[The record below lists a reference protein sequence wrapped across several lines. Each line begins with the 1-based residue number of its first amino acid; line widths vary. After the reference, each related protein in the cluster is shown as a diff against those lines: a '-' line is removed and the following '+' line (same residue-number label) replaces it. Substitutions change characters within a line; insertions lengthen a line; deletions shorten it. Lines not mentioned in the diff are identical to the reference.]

1 MRSLRALLLASLFAV
16 TSCGSSASATPTPPG
31 DDASGDPD
39 TFADDGATD
48 APSTPGDSP
57 TLLYVEPDDGEGP
70 LLAAI
75 QGAKSAVHVEA
86 YILTDQPLIDAL
98 VAAKKAGREVKVVL
112 EQNPYLAANINDPA
126 YNALRAAGVTAIWVA
141 TKFQLTHTKTI
152 VIDPG
157 LPTGAAWIMS
167 LNLSKTAFTSN
178 RDYAAV
184 DTDPSDVLEAD
195 AVIVSDGANVAD
207 ARVGKRLVVSPEDS
221 RPKLTAMIDG
231 AKSTLDIEME
241 ELSDTAIQ
249 GSLILAQ
256 NRGVRVRIVCP
267 SSGVSTNTTDVLTTL
282 KGRGVQIKKLGSPD
296 MHAKAIVVD
305 GARAYVG
312 SVNLTSASMDQNR
325 EIGVITATPAT
336 LTRLSST
343 IAADFAKGT
352 AF

>member
-1 MRSLRALLLASLFAV
+1 MQSLRALLLASLFAL
-16 TSCGSSASATPTPPG
+16 TSCGSSASASPTPPG
-31 DDASGDPD
+31 DDASSDPD
-39 TFADDGATD
+39 AVGDDGAVD
-48 APSTPGDSP
+48 SQPASADSP
-57 TLLYVEPDDGEGP
+57 TLLYVEPDDGEAP

-75 QGAKSAVHVEA
+75 QGAKAAVHVET
-86 YILTDQPLIDAL
+86 YMLTDQPLIDAL
-98 VAAKKAGREVKVVL
+98 VAARKAGREVKVVL
-112 EQNPYLAANINDPA
+112 EQYPYNAPNTNDAAYA
-126 YNALRAAGVTAIWVA
+126 ALRAGGVTAIWVA

-167 LNLSKTAFTSN
+167 LNLSHAAFTSN

-184 DTDPSDVLEAD
+184 DDDPSDVLEAD
-195 AVIVSDGANVAD
+195 AVILADGANVAD
-207 ARVGKRLVVSPEDS
+207 ARVGKRLVVSPEDA
-221 RPKLTAMIDG
+221 RAKLAAMIDA

-249 GSLILAQ
+249 GALITAQ

-267 SSGVSTNTTDVLTTL
+267 SSGVSTGTSDVLTTL
-282 KGRGVQIKKLGSPD
+282 KGRGVQIKKLGNPD

-312 SVNLTSASMDQNR
+312 SVNLTSASMDLNR
-325 EIGVITATPAT
+325 EIGVITETPAT
-336 LTRLSST
+336 LARLAT
-343 IAADFAKGT
+343 IIAADFTKGT

>member
-1 MRSLRALLLASLFAV
+1 MRSLRALLLASLFAL
-16 TSCGSSASATPTPPG
+16 TSCGSSAGANPTPPG
-31 DDASGDPD
+31 DDAWADPD
-39 TFADDGATD
+39 APFDDGAADGPT
-48 APSTPGDSP
+48 TPADSP
-57 TLLYVEPDDGEGP
+57 TRLYVEPDDGEAP

-112 EQNPYLAANINDPA
+112 EQTPYLAANINDPA
-126 YNALRAAGVTAIWVA
+126 YNALRAAGVTVVWVA
-141 TKFQLTHTKTI
+141 TKFQLTHTKTV

-157 LPTGAAWIMS
+157 QPTGAAWIMS

-184 DTDPSDVLEAD
+184 DDDPSDVLEAD
-195 AVIVSDGANVAD
+195 AVILSDAANVAD

-221 RPKLTAMIDG
+221 RAKLATMVDG
-231 AKSTLDIEME
+231 AKSTLDVEME
-241 ELSDTAIQ
+241 ELSDTSFQ
-249 GSLILAQ
+249 SKLIDAQ

-305 GARAYVG
+305 GTRAYVG
-312 SVNLTSASMDQNR
+312 SINLTSASLDQNR

-343 IAADFAKGT
+343 IAADFTKGT
-352 AF
+352 PF

>member
-1 MRSLRALLLASLFAV
+1 MRSLRALLLASLFAL
-16 TSCGSSASATPTPPG
+16 TSCGSSASAGPAPT
-31 DDASGDPD
+31 DDAASD
-39 TFADDGATD
+39 ADDGALD
-48 APSTPGDSP
+48 ASSTPGDSP
-57 TLLYVEPDDGEGP
+57 TRLYVEPDDGEAP

-75 QGAKSAVHVEA
+75 QGATSAVHVEA

-98 VAAKKAGREVKVVL
+98 IAAKKAGREVKVVL
-112 EQNPYLAANINDPA
+112 EQHPYLAANINDPA

-184 DTDPSDVLEAD
+184 DDDPSDVLEAD
-195 AVIVSDGANVAD
+195 AVILADGANVAD
-207 ARVGKRLVVSPEDS
+207 TRVGKRLVVSPEDS
-221 RPKLTAMIDG
+221 RAKLTAMIDG

-249 GSLILAQ
+249 GALITAQ

-282 KGRGVQIKKLGSPD
+282 KGRGVQIRKLGSPD
-296 MHAKAIVVD
+296 LHAKAIVVD

-312 SVNLTSASMDQNR
+312 SINLTSASMDLNR

-336 LTRLSST
+336 LTRLSAT
-343 IAADFAKGT
+343 IAADFTKGT
-352 AF
+352 PF